1 VGTIRAGKNVSGP
14 DNATRSDVRLSCISS
29 LITEWEKV
37 VPILSAMLTPAIAL
51 LATYIAWQQH
61 KINKDQFRL
70 GLFERRLKLFDSAGK
85 LIATV
90 IGSGKVADANLK
102 EFLWDTKESEF
113 LFGSD
118 IKAYLADLYGKA
130 SDVYTLENAA
140 DEPQKNQRKQTLL
153 WFSGQGDGL
162 KKKFGKYMAF
172 RENDW
177 RSLRTVAAF
186 IILIT
191 VTIGIYAYEEKHAPQ
206 RVFLT
211 RSQRY
216 QNEYGVKSQDDIV
229 EDDSLDAEQRLSFLM
244 SGNPRCIVLTNN
256 KNQANYIVEIT
267 VERHPTDLL
276 GHFADAMLSITKR
289 NGDIFL
295 IGSFYQDSKS
305 TDDIAQQPITKTW
318 EVLCSKSTH

>member
-1 VGTIRAGKNVSGP
+1 V
-14 DNATRSDVRLSCISS
+14 D
-29 LITEWEKV
+29 
-37 VPILSAMLTPAIAL
+37 
-51 LATYIAWQQH
+51 
-61 KINKDQFRL
+61 
-70 GLFERRLKLFDSAGK
+70 
-85 LIATV
+85 
-90 IGSGKVADANLK
+90 ADLK

-118 IKAYLADLYGKA
+118 IKAYLHELYGKA
-130 SDVYTLENAA
+130 SDVYALENPVD
-140 DEPQKNQRKQTLL
+140 DEQRSLRKETLK
-153 WFSGQGDGL
+153 WFSGQGDEL

-177 RSLRTVAAF
+177 RRLWPLAVL
-186 IILIT
+186 IILIA
-191 VTIGIYAYEEKHAPQ
+191 VAMGIYAYVENHAPQ

-229 EDDSLDAEQRLSFLM
+229 EDDTLDAEQRLSWLM

-256 KNQANYIVEIT
+256 KDQANYIVEIT
-267 VERHPTDLL
+267 VERHPANLL

-289 NGDIFL
+289 NGDFVL
-295 IGSFYQDSKS
+295 IDSFYQDRKS

>member
-1 VGTIRAGKNVSGP
+1 M
-14 DNATRSDVRLSCISS
+14 SS
-29 LITEWEKV
+29 LIADWEKI

-51 LATYIAWQQH
+51 LATYIAWQQYKTNRDH
-61 KINKDQFRL
+61 FRL
-70 GLFERRLKLFDSAGK
+70 GLFKRRSKLFDSTGK
-85 LIATV
+85 LIGTV
-90 IGSGKVADANLK
+90 LGRAKVTDADLK

-118 IKAYLADLYGKA
+118 IKAYLHDLYGKA
-130 SDVYTLENAA
+130 SDLYALENPA
-140 DEPQKNQRKQTLL
+140 DEEQKNQRKQTLL
-153 WFSGQGDGL
+153 WFSGQGDEL

-177 RSLRTVAAF
+177 RLRPLLALIV
-186 IILIT
+186 LIT
-191 VTIGIYAYEEKHAPQ
+191 VTVGIYAYVQNHAPQ

-229 EDDSLDAEQRLSFLM
+229 EDDTLDAEQRLSFLM

-256 KNQANYIVEIT
+256 KDQANYIVEIT
-267 VERHPTDLL
+267 VERHPANLL

-289 NGDIFL
+289 NGDIVL
-295 IGSFYQDSKS
+295 IDSFYQDRKS
-305 TDDIAQQPITKTW
+305 TDDIAQQPITKVW
-318 EVLCSKSTH
+318 EVLCSKSKH